1 MPRSYKMASKSIRQQ
16 IKDKLAED
24 PMTAKQLAQYVGTTL
39 MTVKSTL
46 QKMSTDWEVKI
57 DKSIPGQEKH
67 WMLTVP
73 VEPPK
78 RWTFKELLRA
88 WK

>member
-1 MPRSYKMASKSIRQQ
+1 MASIRQQ
-16 IKDKLAED
+16 IKNQLAEEN
-24 PMTAKQLAQYVGTTL
+24 MTAKDLAQNIGTTL
-39 MTVKSTL
+39 MTIKSTL
-46 QKMSTDWEVKI
+46 QKMSNNWEVKI
-57 DKSIPGQEKH
+57 DKSIPGSNKH

-73 VEPPK
+73 MEPPK